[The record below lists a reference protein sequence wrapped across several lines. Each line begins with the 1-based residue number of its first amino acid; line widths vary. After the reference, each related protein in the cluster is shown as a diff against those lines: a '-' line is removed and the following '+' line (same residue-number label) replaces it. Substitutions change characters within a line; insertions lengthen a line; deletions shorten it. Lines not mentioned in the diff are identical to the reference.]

1 MKLKP
6 KNRLRLEKQTV
17 RTLIEDD
24 LAKAHG
30 GAASVDCRT
39 SETYDPTDVS
49 ASCAVCLG

>member
-30 GAASVDCRT
+30 GVGSVDCRT
-39 SETYDPTDVS
+39 SDFPS
-49 ASCAVCLG
+49 NGPNSCAVCLG